1 MRIINVYEFEHTR
14 QGELVFTHT
23 KGGASMNPRERDFK
37 ILASL
42 WGEDNYFLVNK
53 KIMRKLGASK
63 TIILSLF
70 FDMWRYCK
78 GEEFFYL
85 NKDLQ
90 ALTHHDERT
99 IRKEVRELVEA
110 GYIIKTRFA
119 KFDGSPKQYFVLDTE
134 KIIELLVSEEED
146 SLTPTKM
153 QGLTPTK
160 MQGSYYNNNY
170 RDNNNRDINTDSN
183 AHASDALERS
193 FSKSHQKAYSKRY
206 TNEEIDSAFE
216 SFWLKYPKKENK
228 QEAKKAYINALNG
241 VYTARALPRS
251 TPISIEELQNA
262 VEAYSKHLE
271 ATGKLGDKGFLPNAT
286 TWLNN
291 QRYDNSYSETTSTPE
306 QAIQEYNRQHGLK
319 GDSAIKGYYN
329 LPRHLQEERSG
340 NWEQYAPKT
349 EEERKERERIA
360 KELLGW
366 EY

>member
-1 MRIINVYEFEHTR
+1 
-14 QGELVFTHT
+14 
-23 KGGASMNPRERDFK
+23 MNPRERDFK

-42 WGEDNYFLVNK
+42 WGEENYFLVNK

-90 ALTHHDERT
+90 ALTHQDERT
-99 IRKEVRELVEA
+99 IRKEVKELVEA
-110 GYIIKTRFA
+110 GYIIKTKFA

-170 RDNNNRDINTDSN
+170 RDNNYRDINTDSTRTQC
-183 AHASDALERS
+183 ASERS
-193 FSKSHQKAYSKRY
+193 LLKSHLKAYSKRY

-241 VYTARALPRS
+241 VYTARSLPRS
-251 TPISIEELQNA
+251 TPISIEELQSA

-271 ATGKLGDKGFLPNAT
+271 ATGKLGDKSFLPNAT

-291 QRYDNSYSETTSTPE
+291 QRYDNAYNNPPTNEREAIE
-306 QAIQEYNRQHGLK
+306 QFNQQNGLK

-349 EEERKERERIA
+349 EEERKERERIV